1 MFCNCLRLGS
11 SPEIA
16 YLVNEEVLT
25 KAETMTIREM
35 FAYIKQESAK
45 ALFAYMVTTDYVL
58 RNSSRYIACSDCKT
72 KATRGPSLM
81 YPKCGNVNY
90 LAKISVYDNND
101 QSSPFLVMHDVSR
114 LGSMPQN

>member
-1 MFCNCLRLGS
+1 MDYDIQPTIDYLNWLVFMYATVLCFDIFEWCLNVASLQRLAKLMFCNCLRLGS

-45 ALFAYMVTTDYVL
+45 VKLL
-58 RNSSRYIACSDCKT
+58 
-72 KATRGPSLM
+72 L
-81 YPKCGNVNY
+81 
-90 LAKISVYDNND
+90 
-101 QSSPFLVMHDVSR
+101 
-114 LGSMPQN
+114 

>member
-45 ALFAYMVTTDYVL
+45 
-58 RNSSRYIACSDCKT
+58 
-72 KATRGPSLM
+72 
-81 YPKCGNVNY
+81 
-90 LAKISVYDNND
+90 ISVYDNND

>member
-1 MFCNCLRLGS
+1 MDYDIQPTIDYLNWLGS

-45 ALFAYMVTTDYVL
+45 
-58 RNSSRYIACSDCKT
+58 
-72 KATRGPSLM
+72 
-81 YPKCGNVNY
+81 Y

-101 QSSPFLVMHDVSR
+101 QSSPFLVMHDANEN
-114 LGSMPQN
+114 LGADHEMPVPQSFNQHHWPDT

>member
-1 MFCNCLRLGS
+1 MKTGEHKTSRRLGS

-45 ALFAYMVTTDYVL
+45 
-58 RNSSRYIACSDCKT
+58 
-72 KATRGPSLM
+72 
-81 YPKCGNVNY
+81 Y